1 MQDRNAEMV
10 ENLVQDFPTRNE
22 YAQSGARLSDVMMWL
37 NRDGGGSL
45 MWAFDG
51 QSLACYGR
59 NVASVWAENNITI
72 ANYAAVAGRGGP
84 YFTTD
89 GVNQYLSIADNPL
102 QESGAYK
109 FLVWSWC
116 YPTDITNSRTIA
128 AKYVWATNNR
138 SWVLRYDLTS
148 TSFQWLCNATGA
160 AGGNVTVASGHSAII
175 TDTWYFVAG
184 YFEPSTQMKIYVGAN
199 TDPSLTVTTLTAAVP
214 ASLFNGIAALTLG
227 ADGNPSTYFIGRNGI
242 GLARANVPAANINS
256 HVTRLFQ
263 ATRWFYGG

>member
-45 MWAFDG
+45 MWAHDAQG
-51 QSLACYGR
+51 AACYGGGSLSQWTQN
-59 NVASVWAENNITI
+59 NVTF

-84 YFTTD
+84 YVTLD
-89 GVNQYLSIADNPL
+89 GVNQYLSIAN
-102 QESGAYK
+102 QAWQQAGA
-109 FLVWSWC
+109 FSLLVWAWC
-116 YPTDITNSRTIA
+116 YPTDLTNSRTLA

-138 SWVLRYDLTS
+138 SWTLRYDFPS
-148 TSFQWLCNATGA
+148 TDFLWLCNQTGP
-160 AGGNVTVASGHSAII
+160 AGGNVTI
-175 TDTWYFVAG
+175 TSTYAAAVVDTWYFVAG
-184 YFEPSTQMKIYVGAN
+184 YFEPSTQMKVYVGAS
-199 TDPSLTVTTLTAAVP
+199 TDPSLTITTLTVGVP
-214 ASLFNGIAALTLG
+214 ALLFPSIAPLTLG
-227 ADGNPSTYFIGRNGI
+227 ADGNPSTYFIGREGI
-242 GLARANVPAANINS
+242 GLARVNVPAANINS